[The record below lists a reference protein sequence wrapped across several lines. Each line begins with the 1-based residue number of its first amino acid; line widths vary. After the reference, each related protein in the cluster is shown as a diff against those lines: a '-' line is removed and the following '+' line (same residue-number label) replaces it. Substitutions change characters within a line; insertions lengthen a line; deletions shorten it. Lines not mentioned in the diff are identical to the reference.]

1 MSVPPN
7 LPIRRVGRRVGSMLV
22 VAAVM
27 VAGCGVTH
35 VDAPILTVVT
45 SVYPLAQAVE
55 AVGAAQVKVVDL
67 ARADVDPRTMVLTPA
82 QVRQVHDASLVVD
95 VGDGFEPS
103 VEAAAKGAPHVL
115 QLLPAMGGTNPY
127 IWLDPHLMER
137 VGTLLQTALTRREP
151 AARAVFTDGEEVL
164 ASELQS
170 LDIDYQNS
178 LSDCPHKTFVTADDA
193 FSRLATRYDVTDHAA
208 GSRPVN
214 AVSSMMATN
223 PDANTVRAVAAAISA
238 TGTVTAFT
246 EPYVARTTLTAA
258 ANLAGVKVRSLNT
271 LVTPPASGSPATVT
285 YSNMMEEDLTSIS
298 GALQCA
304 SIGQN

>member
-1 MSVPPN
+1 MPVPPN
-7 LPIRRVGRRVGSMLV
+7 LPIRRVRRCVGSVLV
-22 VAAVM
+22 VAAVL

-55 AVGAAQVKVVDL
+55 DVGAAQVKVVDL
-67 ARADVDPRTMVLTPA
+67 ARAEVNPRTMVLTPA

-115 QLLPAMGGTNPY
+115 QLLPAVGGTNPY

-137 VGTLLQTALTRREP
+137 VAIMLETALTGREP
-151 AARAVFTDGEEVL
+151 AARAVFSDGEEVL

-170 LDIDYQNS
+170 LDIDYENS

-208 GSRPVN
+208 GVG
-214 AVSSMMATN
+214 TN
-223 PDANTVRAVAAAISA
+223 PDADTVRAAAAAISA

-246 EPYVARTTLTAA
+246 EPYVAGTTLTAA

-285 YSNMMEEDLTSIS
+285 YSNMMEEDLTSIA

>member
-1 MSVPPN
+1 MPVPPN
-7 LPIRRVGRRVGSMLV
+7 LPTRRVRRRMGAVLAV
-22 VAAVM
+22 VALL

-35 VDAPILTVVT
+35 VNAPILTVVT

-55 AVGAAQVKVVDL
+55 DVGAGQVKVVDL
-67 ARADVDPRTMVLTPA
+67 ARPDVDPETMVLTPA
-82 QVRQVHDASLVVD
+82 QVRQVHQASLVVD

-115 QLLPAMGGTNPY
+115 QLLPALGGTNPY

-137 VGTLLQTALTRREP
+137 VGTLLRTALTQREP
-151 AARAVFTDGEEVL
+151 AAKTVFTDGGEVL

-193 FSRLATRYDVTDHAA
+193 FSRLASRYDVTDHAA
-208 GSRPVN
+208 GTGS
-214 AVSSMMATN
+214 N
-223 PDANTVRAVAAAISA
+223 PDAATVRAEAAAITA

-246 EPYVARTTLTAA
+246 EPYVAKTTVTAA
-258 ANLAGVKVRSLNT
+258 ANVAGVKVRTLNT
-271 LVTPPASGSPATVT
+271 LVTPPASGSPAEVT

-304 SIGQN
+304 AIGQN

>member
-1 MSVPPN
+1 MPVPPN
-7 LPIRRVGRRVGSMLV
+7 LPIRRVRRCVGSVLV
-22 VAAVM
+22 VAAVL

-55 AVGAAQVKVVDL
+55 DVGAAQVKVVDL
-67 ARADVDPRTMVLTPA
+67 ARAEVNPRTMVLTPA

-115 QLLPAMGGTNPY
+115 QLLPAVGGTNPY

-137 VGTLLQTALTRREP
+137 VAIMLETALTGREP
-151 AARAVFTDGEEVL
+151 AARAVFSDGEEVL

-170 LDIDYQNS
+170 LDIDYENS

-208 GSRPVN
+208 GVG
-214 AVSSMMATN
+214 TN
-223 PDANTVRAVAAAISA
+223 PDADTVRAAAAAISA

-246 EPYVARTTLTAA
+246 EPYVAGTTLTAA
-258 ANLAGVKVRSLNT
+258 ATLAGVRV
-271 LVTPPASGSPATVT
+271 VPAT
-285 YSNMMEEDLTSIS
+285 
-298 GALQCA
+298 
-304 SIGQN
+304 

>member
-1 MSVPPN
+1 MPVPLN
-7 LPIRRVGRRVGSMLV
+7 LPTRRVRWRAGAVLAA
-22 VAAVM
+22 VAAVL

-35 VDAPILTVVT
+35 VNAPVLTVVT

-55 AVGAAQVKVVDL
+55 DVGAGQVKVVDL
-67 ARADVDPRTMVLTPA
+67 ARADVDPQTMVLTPA

-115 QLLPAMGGTNPY
+115 QLLPALGGTNPY
-127 IWLDPHLMER
+127 VWLDPHLMER
-137 VGTLLQTALTRREP
+137 VGMMLQSVLTQREP
-151 AARAVFTDGEEVL
+151 AARAVFADGEEVL

-178 LSDCPHKTFVTADDA
+178 LSDCPHKTFVTADAA
-193 FSRLATRYDVTDHAA
+193 FSRMASRYDVADHAA
-208 GSRPVN
+208 GTGS
-214 AVSSMMATN
+214 N
-223 PDANTVRAVAAAISA
+223 PDAATVRAVAATISA
-238 TGTVTAFT
+238 SGSVTAFT
-246 EPYVARTTLTAA
+246 EPYVAKTTVTAA
-258 ANLAGVKVRSLNT
+258 ANVAGVKVRSLNT
-271 LVTPPASGSPATVT
+271 LVTPPASGSPAEVT

-304 SIGQN
+304 AIGQN

>member
-82 QVRQVHDASLVVD
+82 
-95 VGDGFEPS
+95 
-103 VEAAAKGAPHVL
+103 KGAPHVL
-115 QLLPAMGGTNPY
+115 QLLPAVGGTNPY

-193 FSRLATRYDVTDHAA
+193 FSRLATHYDVTDHAA
-208 GSRPVN
+208 GVG
-214 AVSSMMATN
+214 TN
-223 PDANTVRAVAAAISA
+223 PDADTVRAAAAAISA

-246 EPYVARTTLTAA
+246 EPYVAGTTLTAA